1 MIYLILQ
8 ILIVFAS
15 IGIAVFCFAYA
26 RYWRYEAAFH
36 KRRAEIFYRQS
47 VDLVKTLDNEWSEN
61 E

>member
-15 IGIAVFCFAYA
+15 IGVAVYYSARA
-26 RYWRYEAAFH
+26 RYWRFAAAFH
-36 KRRAEIFYRQS
+36 KRRAEIFYRQF